1 MNEEK
6 GVEIIREVLK
16 QEGTISLNQWNYP
29 GNDIGLIFYYNYL
42 HSAKFDALQHPW
54 SKLKIFGNVA

>member
-6 GVEIIREVLK
+6 GVGIIREGLK
-16 QEGTISLNQWNYP
+16 QDRTLLLNQSNYP
-29 GNDIGLIFYYNYL
+29 GNDIGLILYYNYL
-42 HSAKFDALQHPW
+42 HSANFDALQDSW